1 MIRREFVRKTL
12 AALGAAGAAGITPA
26 RGAGEGRDGSANM
39 PAVDAPLP
47 GTEFPKAPGLT
58 KYVAEF
64 IVNTRYADIP
74 GDVLDLGK
82 KSMLDGFGLALAG
95 SASTMAPL
103 VRRYVEG
110 LGFDNAKWGV
120 RGASI
125 IGTSVKA
132 PPRFAAFA
140 NGVSIHADDYDDTQL
155 SAAKDRVY
163 GLLTH
168 PTVAT
173 LTAAF
178 AVGELGKRSGKEMML
193 AYHVGVEVECKI
205 AEAIAPRHYNDGF
218 HTTGTI
224 GTFGSAA
231 ACAKIQELNALQ
243 TAYALGIAAA
253 EGGGLRDNFGSMTK
267 PFHAGHAAENGTVAA
282 DLAAL
287 GWTAAD
293 DILEAPLG
301 FFQAAGGGFDPG
313 SIVNRLGKPWTLAN
327 PGVSIKPYPSG
338 SLTHPAMGE
347 MARLIRDNNILP
359 AQVEKID
366 VGGNHSM
373 TTTLLHHHPT
383 TGLQGKFSMEFCV
396 AILTLERKAGLV
408 QFQDVV
414 VQRPDVQE
422 MIKRVNFYV
431 DPEAE
436 AAGFD
441 KMTSI
446 IKIHLRD
453 GNVISGRA
461 EFAKGSPANPMSYD
475 EVADKFRGCAEFAK
489 WPAQKAEGL
498 IAAVKTLENAGDVSR
513 LAGWLTA

>member
-1 MIRREFVRKTL
+1 MIRRDFVKSSL
-12 AALGAAGAAGITPA
+12 AAAALAAGNERLAASPRPA
-26 RGAGEGRDGSANM
+26 ER
-39 PAVDAPLP
+39 AP
-47 GTEFPKAPGLT
+47 FPKAPGLT
-58 KYVAEF
+58 KYVSEF
-64 IVNTRYADIP
+64 IVNTKYGDIP
-74 GDVLDLGK
+74 ADVLELGK
-82 KSMLDGFGLALAG
+82 KSILDGFGLALAG
-95 SASTMAPL
+95 SASVMAPL
-103 VRRYVEG
+103 VRQYLQG
-110 LGFDNAKWGV
+110 LGVNGKA
-120 RGASI
+120 AI
-125 IGTSVKA
+125 IGSGMKA
-132 PPRFAAFA
+132 PARFAAFA
-140 NGVSIHADDYDDTQL
+140 NGVSIHADDFDDNQL
-155 SAAKDRVY
+155 AVAKDRVY

-168 PTVAT
+168 PSVTT
-173 LTAAF
+173 LTPAF
-178 AVGELGKRSGKEMML
+178 AICELTQRSGKDFML
-193 AYHVGVEVECKI
+193 AYHVGVEVESKI
-205 AEAIAPRHYNDGF
+205 AEAIDPRHYNDGF
-218 HTTGTI
+218 HSTGTC
-224 GTFGSAA
+224 GSLGSAA
-231 ACAKIQELNALQ
+231 ACARLRGLDAQK

-327 PGVSIKPYPSG
+327 PGVSIKPFPSG

-347 MARLIRDNNILP
+347 ILRLIRENNILP

-396 AILTLERKAGLV
+396 AILTLERKAGLA
-408 QFQDVV
+408 QFQDAVV
-414 VQRPDVQE
+414 ERPDVQE

-431 DPEAE
+431 DPQAE

-446 IKIHLRD
+446 IKIHLK
-453 GNVISGRA
+453 GGKVISGRA
-461 EFAKGSPANPMSYD
+461 EFAKGSPAHPMSYD
-475 EVADKFRGCAEFAK
+475 EVGDKFRGGAEFAK
-489 WPAQKAEGL
+489 WPGEKAEGR
-498 IAAVKTLENAGDVSR
+498 IAAVKTLENMGDVSR
-513 LAGWLTA
+513 LAALLTA